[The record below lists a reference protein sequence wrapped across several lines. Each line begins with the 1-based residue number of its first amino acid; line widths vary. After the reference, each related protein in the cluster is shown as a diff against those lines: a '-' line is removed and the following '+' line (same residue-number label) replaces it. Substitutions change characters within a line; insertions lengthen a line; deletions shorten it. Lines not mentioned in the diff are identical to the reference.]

1 MFFVVLSVLFRCCVW
16 VRVSGSLFRG
26 FWVPEPQSDA
36 AGSIQTLFATFHRNS
51 TNHRKGLLFRSQ
63 KAPRAAPEMQKGD
76 LETRTKTK
84 RFRGLIWE
92 AFGRVLGSIWKPFGG
107 SFGEFSV

>member
-1 MFFVVLSVLFRCCVW
+1 MVLSALFRCCVW
-16 VRVSGSLFRG
+16 VRVSGAFFRG

-51 TNHRKGLLFRSQ
+51 KYHGKGLHFRAQ
-63 KAPRAAPEMQKGD
+63 KAPRAAPEIKKGD
-76 LETRTKTK
+76 FGKRIKTK
-84 RFRGLIWE
+84 RLRGLIFG
-92 AFGRVLGSIWKPFGG
+92 AFLRVLGSIWEAFGG